1 MLDEMEPDKGVMELE
16 MRLSLFGGSPFP
28 PEVVDWTNQSQVG
41 GRLMNRS
48 LVRPLAL
55 YGTVA
60 VMLTLTVVVTL
71 FSW

>member
-1 MLDEMEPDKGVMELE
+1 
-16 MRLSLFGGSPFP
+16 
-28 PEVVDWTNQSQVG
+28 
-41 GRLMNRS
+41 MNRS